1 MITVLGLGFV
11 GLTTALGFAEKGFKV
26 YGCDV
31 NKEKISL
38 ISNKTLPFHE
48 EGLAEILEKNLNKN
62 FVITNDLK
70 LAIENSKIIFLC
82 VGTPSDEE
90 GKADLKYIKLAIDDI
105 LNNLS
110 GENKK
115 IIVVKSTIPP
125 STTKKDI
132 RNYIETKGYVVG
144 KDIYLANNPEFL
156 REGHAWQDF
165 IQPDRIVIGS
175 EDEYSKTEMEKIY
188 KSFNAPI
195 HFVSLNTGE
204 FIKYLSNTLL
214 STLISYSNEM
224 SMIAS
229 VVGDIDIQKSFKILS
244 EDKRWTGSPAAM
256 STYAYPG
263 CGFGGYCLPK
273 DTLAMAFKAKEYGME
288 AKILNNVL
296 DVNSNIKSFWVDKI
310 SKEID
315 AKSGIGFLGLSFKPC
330 SDDIRQTPAK
340 EIIELFIEKGF
351 NNICAYD
358 PLANELFDKT
368 YSLPIVYKNTIAE
381 VCNDSDVIII
391 LTGWQ
396 EFVEKQDLLKNK
408 KVYDLRY
415 ILKRYD
421 DVK

>member
-26 YGCDV
+26 YGYDV

-62 FVITNDLK
+62 FIITNDLK
-70 LAIENSKIIFLC
+70 IAIENSKIIFLC
-82 VGTPSDEE
+82 VGTPSDED

-105 LNNLS
+105 LNNIS
-110 GENKK
+110 GETKK
-115 IIVVKSTIPP
+115 IIVIKSTIPP
-125 STTKKDI
+125 STTKIDI
-132 RNYIETKGYVVG
+132 WNYIETKGYVVG

-195 HFVSLNTGE
+195 YFVSLNTGE

-229 VVGDIDIQKSFKILS
+229 VIGDVDIKKSFKILS
-244 EDKRWTGSPAAM
+244 EDKRWSGQPASM
-256 STYAYPG
+256 STYVYPG

-273 DTLAMAFKAKEYGME
+273 DTLAMAFKAKEYGVE
-288 AKILNNVL
+288 AKILNSVL

-310 SKEID
+310 SKEIG
-315 AKSGIGFLGLSFKPC
+315 AKSRIGFLGLSFKPC

-340 EIIELFIEKGF
+340 EIIELYIEKGF

-415 ILKRYD
+415 ILKRDD

>member
-26 YGCDV
+26 YGYDV

>member
-26 YGCDV
+26 FGYDV
-31 NKEKISL
+31 NREKISL
-38 ISNKTLPFHE
+38 LADKKIPFYE
-48 EGLAEILEKNLNKN
+48 KGLSEILEKNLDNK
-62 FVITNDLK
+62 FILTNDLK
-70 LAIENSKIIFLC
+70 FAIKNSRIIFLC
-82 VGTPSDEE
+82 VGTPSDVD

-110 GENKK
+110 KEDKK
-115 IIVVKSTIPP
+115 IIVIKSTIPP
-125 STTKKDI
+125 STTKKDLW
-132 RNYIETKGYVVG
+132 NYIENKGYIVG

-156 REGHAWQDF
+156 REGHAWNDF
-165 IQPDRIVIGS
+165 IQPDRIVIGAE
-175 EDEYSKTEMEKIY
+175 EDFSKKELEKIY
-188 KSFNAPI
+188 KPFNAPL
-195 HFVSLNTGE
+195 HFVSLNSGE

-229 VVGDIDIQKSFKILS
+229 AVGDIDIQKSFKILA

-273 DTLAMAFKAKEYGME
+273 DTQAMSYKAKEYGIE
-288 AKILNNVL
+288 SKILNSVL
-296 DVNSNIKSFWVDKI
+296 DVNVDIKTFWVNKI
-310 SKEID
+310 LKEINAD
-315 AKSGIGFLGLSFKPC
+315 SKIGILGLSFKPC

-340 EIIELFIEKGF
+340 DIIELLIRDGF
-351 NNICAYD
+351 NNLSAYD

-368 YSLPIVYKNTIAE
+368 YALPVKYKNSMIELCA
-381 VCNDSDVIII
+381 VSDVIII
-391 LTGWQ
+391 LTGWK
-396 EFVEKQDLLKNK
+396 EFVENKYLFQNK

-415 ILKRYD
+415 ILKREED
-421 DVK
+421 DE